1 MNCTKIFHTLIR
13 AAGTVAAGLLA
24 STLTSSCSRDASG
37 QSQSTDIVYPAYV
50 IETKGLALYREYG
63 KYTYTRIKK
72 GHNFK
77 KFSTLYTGPDG
88 WVTLSYVGKKSA
100 AVSVPPN
107 SIFRVES
114 DLPITNLLRKG
125 FTRSKFDML
134 QNQIISDV
142 VQKDSNV
149 VVSGVQD
156 ISELDQNES
165 ESSSSEQQVK
175 AVRFGI
181 RMALEMKKIPV
192 SFPVSNLFL
201 TQENNEKKTIA
212 PIEFRDSRDED
223 MQAFVWQVRPLQ
235 KIVWNGRISK
245 KAKRI
250 KIALAEPGTYVFQ
263 SFGISGRSRT
273 RSIRIVVNPSS
284 DKNVLFPSGI
294 LAGDTIIIR

>member
-1 MNCTKIFHTLIR
+1 M
-13 AAGTVAAGLLA
+13 
-24 STLTSSCSRDASG
+24 
-37 QSQSTDIVYPAYV
+37 
-50 IETKGLALYREYG
+50 
-63 KYTYTRIKK
+63 IKK

-77 KFSTLYTGPDG
+77 KFSTLYTGSDG

-134 QNQIISDV
+134 QNQIKSDV
-142 VQKDSNV
+142 VQKDSII

-156 ISELDQNES
+156 ISEFEQNES
-165 ESSSSEQQVK
+165 ESSSSEKEVK

-201 TQENNEKKTIA
+201 TLENNEKNTIA
-212 PIEFRDSRDED
+212 PIEFRGTREED
-223 MQAFVWQVRPLQ
+223 MQGFVWQVRPLQ

-245 KAKRI
+245 KTERI
-250 KIALAEPGTYVFQ
+250 KIALTEPGTYIFQ

-273 RSIRIVVNPSS
+273 RSIRIIVTQSS
-284 DKNVLFPSGI
+284 DENIIFPYGI
-294 LAGDTIIIR
+294 IAGDTIIVR